1 MKTDNSGMNLLLT
14 ILVYAV
20 AFIVRYFKNI
30 KY

>member
-14 ILVYAV
+14 LLTYAV
-20 AFIVRYFKNI
+20 AFTVRYFKNI